1 MEVPLKA
8 NMSVDDINLDSRP
21 VVTPER
27 RARSSSPI
35 KNRRS
40 LPSNF
45 FDMKLPSLPFAS
57 EEDIRSMTSGSN
69 SSLSPKQLKLL
80 SNSPAFN
87 RLHVSTSP
95 ERSQYV
101 IPIPFT
107 LKLPPKLSSHNQNP
121 PSPRSISP
129 ERSNRNERETSPTRS
144 RSPNK
149 LSRLVYNG
157 NKYEKLES
165 LTDSEE
171 GEDERN
177 YGLLMRRPAPPPVT
191 TNKRKSKK
199 QNIQAKQMSHD
210 ELSTIDEASNYAK
223 SRTPSDRSR
232 KEGKSLPLIP
242 SNEGINSGKGLPRI
256 SHKASLSTPISVETP
271 DKFTFRVPN
280 NATSARDSY
289 YKNFLVPNQNPHS
302 IDATRPIINSSVTRS
317 STEDN
322 IRLLQSNA
330 PIESND
336 TVLRIHKRSFSDE
349 SKVSSLSSFSSFGG
363 MLNTSPSPNLFINNQ
378 SGPPLLESKVDDQ
391 FRNIENSRTIS
402 NGSTTSCAS
411 EVSSNAS
418 WNSLQKSIDINDSN
432 SLSESEV
439 VQGKSMSPSGI
450 ATSNEDK
457 IIGSEHS
464 NDNDT
469 KDLKMT
475 LGTNEES
482 NCSDTDESEI
492 ADLYLN
498 ESEVS
503 INDKTEIGVPIC
515 QKLTAHNESD
525 NEGAGTRFNFP
536 AGRRNITNSKE
547 LKQKITPGSS
557 RRSSAYM
564 AQYKSPSGQIEI
576 PDLDDK
582 SVTGKYSILKSS
594 CSFNGTTFNDIN
606 GENSDDSG
614 IDSGDSSKLEPIGF
628 PSKAAR
634 NVIKE
639 QFKSMHGDDDSDTD
653 IESAKYSNY
662 STTTPKSKST
672 PCLSRNE
679 RQLPPLPDKTD
690 KTNSTK
696 HPQSKSPVKHTRHKS
711 MFNIDFDA
719 TSVPKSAPQTARLKL
734 HKRSK
739 SMDFNSMV
747 PKSPS
752 KISNVNSEIL
762 SLKTKDTRK
771 VATPEEMKI
780 LVTEPPKPI
789 DYAVDFKEAT
799 SNDNFPAYPVATPN
813 IKERYGGKEHSPRN
827 HETINISKDLNKL
840 NISQKDDNP
849 SCTPY
854 VMNLPQN
861 YEFGLHP
868 TPYNIPTS
876 NLSKTSSSSGSS
888 YQSSRSTKNTNYTS
902 MSDSDSVIIDLT
914 KDKYDICMIQ
924 RNSSTQSYRS
934 VTERT
939 KEGKEFEVVLVEDED
954 ENDDEVDELAS
965 IYSKY
970 RNNWIFRRGSSA
982 SCTSNTS
989 TASFESGIA
998 SDSQLKLKPSVSLA
1012 SRYKKLQS
1020 PRSIDRL
1027 SSQIQKQRFNEK
1039 QILPLN
1045 TSNVGYNSTRI
1056 QYPGVRE
1063 NSNNIKPLTKELPKI
1078 QTSYGSP
1085 EGISCP
1091 NLNSKYFDYASDNYD
1106 FNSFMKQQVSPN

>member
-8 NMSVDDINLDSRP
+8 NMSVDDISLDSRP

-57 EEDIRSMTSGSN
+57 EEDIRSMTSGPN

-80 SNSPAFN
+80 SNSPAFS

-121 PSPRSISP
+121 PSSRSISP
-129 ERSNRNERETSPTRS
+129 ERSNVNERETSPTRS

-165 LTDSEE
+165 LSDSED

-177 YGLLMRRPAPPPVT
+177 HRLLMRRPAPPPVT

-199 QNIQAKQMSHD
+199 QNTQAKQMSHD
-210 ELSTIDEASNYAK
+210 ELSTIDETSNCAN

-232 KEGKSLPLIP
+232 KEGKSLPLPP
-242 SNEGINSGKGLPRI
+242 SNEGINVEKGAPRS
-256 SHKASLSTPISVETP
+256 SHRASLSTPISVETP

-280 NATSARDSY
+280 TATPRDSY
-289 YKNFLVPNQNPHS
+289 YRNLMIPNQNTFS
-302 IDATRPIINSSVTRS
+302 IDHTPRMINSSVTRS

-330 PIESND
+330 PTESND

-363 MLNTSPSPNLFINNQ
+363 ILNTSPSPNLFINNQ
-378 SGPPLLESKVDDQ
+378 AGPQLLESKVDDQ
-391 FRNIENSRTIS
+391 FRNIERSRTIS
-402 NGSTTSCAS
+402 NGSSTSCAS

-432 SLSESEV
+432 SLSESDV
-439 VQGKSMSPSGI
+439 VQGKAMSPSGI
-450 ATSNEDK
+450 STSYEDK
-457 IIGSEHS
+457 TLGSE
-464 NDNDT
+464 NPDNN
-469 KDLKMT
+469 KHLQMT
-475 LGTNEES
+475 LGANEES
-482 NCSDTDESEI
+482 ICSDTDESEI

-503 INDKTEIGVPIC
+503 INDKTEVDVPIC
-515 QKLTAHNESD
+515 QKLTTYNESD

-536 AGRRNITNSKE
+536 AGSRNITNSKE
-547 LKQKITPGSS
+547 LKQNITPGSS
-557 RRSSAYM
+557 IRSSAYM
-564 AQYKSPSGQIEI
+564 AQYKSPNGQIEI

-582 SVTGKYSILKSS
+582 SVTGKYSIPKSS

-606 GENSDDSG
+606 CENSDDSG
-614 IDSGDSSKLEPIGF
+614 IDSGDSSKLEPIGY

-672 PCLSRNE
+672 PCLSCTE
-679 RQLPPLPDKTD
+679 RQLPLLPDKTD
-690 KTNSTK
+690 KTNSIK
-696 HPQSKSPVKHTRHKS
+696 HPRPKSPVKHARHKS

-719 TSVPKSAPQTARLKL
+719 TSVPKSAPQTLGL

-739 SMDFNSMV
+739 SMDLNGMI

-752 KISNVNSEIL
+752 KSSNVNSETL
-762 SLKTKDTRK
+762 PLKTKDTRK

-799 SNDNFPAYPVATPN
+799 SNDNFPVYPVASPN
-813 IKERYGGKEHSPRN
+813 IKERYRGKEHSSRN
-827 HETINISKDLNKL
+827 HESIHNISKDLNGL

-854 VMNLPQN
+854 VTNQPQN
-861 YEFGLHP
+861 YGFGLHP

-876 NLSKTSSSSGSS
+876 NLSNMTSSSSGSS

-902 MSDSDSVIIDLT
+902 MSDSDSVVIDLT
-914 KDKYDICMIQ
+914 KDKYDVCMIQ

-954 ENDDEVDELAS
+954 ENNDEVDELAS

-970 RNNWIFRRGSSA
+970 RNNWIFRTGSTT

-989 TASFESGIA
+989 TASFESGVA
-998 SDSQLKLKPSVSLA
+998 SESQLKLKPSVSLA
-1012 SRYKKLQS
+1012 SRYKKIQS

-1039 QILPLN
+1039 QNLPLN
-1045 TSNVGYNSTRI
+1045 ASNVGYKSTRI
-1056 QYPGVRE
+1056 QYPGVKE
-1063 NSNNIKPLTKELPKI
+1063 NSNNIKPLTNELPKV
-1078 QTSYGSP
+1078 QASYGKP
-1085 EGISCP
+1085 EGIASS
-1091 NLNSKYFDYASDNYD
+1091 NLNSKYFDYTSDNYD

>member
-165 LTDSEE
+165 LSDSEE

-242 SNEGINSGKGLPRI
+242 SNKGINAGKGLPRI
-256 SHKASLSTPISVETP
+256 SHKASLSTPIPVETP